1 MGFFKNKKQKDTE
14 DLRLKDFDSIWT
26 KFCFLDETGD
36 ISNSNDPYFT
46 VGLIKMSQ
54 PYYLQSK
61 ILYQRNF
68 DNFYDEMKFNK
79 LSKKNIEFAK
89 FALDSFLNTH
99 SIDFYSY
106 TTKKDSWYF
115 KQNFDGNQWI
125 AYERITL
132 KLLDAALSDNEILIL
147 IADHVT
153 TPKNIRFEVNTKR
166 NFNNLK
172 NRLSLA
178 GVCRFDS
185 KSNDLLQIVDL
196 LIGCVSY
203 DLKLSAGVV
212 PGAKYKI
219 ELVEYLKET
228 LDVQSFVDGFRNK
241 NFNIFVEKGVENEK
255 ERSS

>member
-1 MGFFKNKKQKDTE
+1 M
-14 DLRLKDFDSIWT
+14 
-26 KFCFLDETGD
+26 
-36 ISNSNDPYFT
+36 
-46 VGLIKMSQ
+46 
-54 PYYLQSK
+54 
-61 ILYQRNF
+61 
-68 DNFYDEMKFNK
+68 
-79 LSKKNIEFAK
+79 
-89 FALDSFLNTH
+89 
-99 SIDFYSY
+99 
-106 TTKKDSWYF
+106 
-115 KQNFDGNQWI
+115 
-125 AYERITL
+125 
-132 KLLDAALSDNEILIL
+132 